1 MINSINSG
9 IGGGG
14 SSISSGRYHASPSS
28 TGGIGITRRQL
39 SSAFATQTAS
49 GGDRNT
55 NTNPAAAAAA
65 AVTAGVGE
73 IGINSNQTTIMNSAP
88 STNGSAH
95 SSLSVGLGGVSRSE
109 SMAYAPHRST
119 RTADKL
125 ARIQYLLRTNARVV
139 AAVVAFAFFVVFVL
153 DDGGLSSPGGAVGS
167 LRGGL

>member
-1 MINSINSG
+1 
-9 IGGGG
+9 
-14 SSISSGRYHASPSS
+14 
-28 TGGIGITRRQL
+28 L

-55 NTNPAAAAAA
+55 NTNPAAAAAAAA

-95 SSLSVGLGGVSRSE
+95 SSLSVGLGRSE